1 MYGMA
6 EIYLRYL
13 QRTNNNFFEITESL
27 KDIVRQVRA
36 LFHHT
41 VGLNH
46 TLSLRNRVMVKIIT
60 VITYVISTF

>member
-13 QRTNNNFFEITESL
+13 QRTNNNLFEITESL
-27 KDIVRQVRA
+27 KDIVREVRE

-46 TLSLRNRVMVKIIT
+46 TLSLRNRVMIV
-60 VITYVISTF
+60 VLWLRS

>member
-13 QRTNNNFFEITESL
+13 QRTNNIFFEITESL
-27 KDIVRQVRA
+27 KDIVREVRE

-41 VGLNH
+41 VGLIH
-46 TLSLRNRVMVKIIT
+46 ILSLRNRILIVVLWLR
-60 VITYVISTF
+60 S